1 MGAVIFWIIVA
12 AGVITIDIITS
23 NFLFVWF
30 AVGALAAMI
39 GELLGVSFGI
49 QVVIFLVINLITV
62 SLGYPWAKKKFKKAV
77 ERTPLME
84 ETYIGRVMEAEEDIK
99 DKAKAKV
106 DGIYWT
112 VLNHGDEIK
121 KGEYFKIIGIDG
133 IKLTIK
139 KEGE

>member
-1 MGAVIFWIIVA
+1 MGAVMFWIIVA
-12 AGVITIDIITS
+12 AVVITIDIITS

-39 GELLGVSFGI
+39 GELLGLSFGI

-62 SLGYPWAKKKFKKAV
+62 ALGYPWAKKNFKKSI

-99 DKAKAKV
+99 DKAKVKV
-106 DGIYWT
+106 GGIYWT
-112 VLNHGDEIK
+112 VVNCGDEIK

>member
-12 AGVITIDIITS
+12 SVVITIDIITS

-39 GELLGVSFGI
+39 GELLGLSFGI

-62 SLGYPWAKKKFKKAV
+62 ALGYPWAKKNFKKSI

-99 DKAKAKV
+99 DKAKVKV
-106 DGIYWT
+106 GGIYWT
-112 VLNHGDEIK
+112 VVNCGDEIK